1 MENTLFN
8 KSGKPVAYIGE
19 DGETIYLWD
28 GRAVAYLSKDK
39 IYGFN
44 GRQLGW
50 FVNGTIFD
58 VYGMRSGF
66 TQSKSPIPTEAEPV
80 KTLKQPQP
88 HRTERQ
94 HSVVKPPLCYGYS
107 EKILEKLLE
116 SGKTH

>member
-1 MENTLFN
+1 METTLFN
-8 KSGKPVAYIGE
+8 KGGKPVAYIAD

-28 GRAVAYLSKDK
+28 GRAVAYLHNEK

-66 TQSKSPIPTEAEPV
+66 TKSKSPIPTEAEST
-80 KTLKQPQP
+80 KTLKQAKP
-88 HRTERQ
+88 HLTERQ
-94 HSVVKPPLCYGYS
+94 HAVVKPPLCYGFS
-107 EKILEKLLE
+107 DKPLEKLLE
-116 SGKTH
+116 DGKFH